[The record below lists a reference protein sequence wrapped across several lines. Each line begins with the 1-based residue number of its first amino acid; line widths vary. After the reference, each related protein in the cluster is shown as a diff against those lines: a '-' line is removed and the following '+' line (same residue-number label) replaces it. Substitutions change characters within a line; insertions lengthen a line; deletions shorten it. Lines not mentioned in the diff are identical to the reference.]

1 MPFNLLLLPLIAGFW
16 FITRNHL
23 FSYTTST
30 LAKEAMLLHASL
42 WGLAFLVVS
51 RIAVWTLL
59 QSGFGVAVGETLHS
73 VAPFPFIGTALGALL
88 LSYALTGVLNYLLP
102 ATLAGTWCY
111 HARKFDDLETLLL
124 RSGFGQ
130 EPTGC
135 PPDRM
140 RLLAQAVTSKV
151 RKRPPPLHQGGHD
164 LQLIMLS
171 LDDDKVYVGYVVNL
185 PPLRADG
192 FEFVRLSPYVSGY
205 RDRAR
210 RFIITTYYP
219 VDQLADQNQRFVKV
233 IPRATIT
240 SANLFV
246 EGAFQ
251 IPEDV
256 GANVGKP
263 AAAADEG

>member
-1 MPFNLLLLPLIAGFW
+1 MLFNLLLLPLIAGFW

-30 LAKEAMLLHASL
+30 LAKDAMLLHASL

-51 RIAVWTLL
+51 RIAVWALL
-59 QSGFGVAVGETLHS
+59 QSGHGIAIGNALHS

-124 RSGFGQ
+124 RSGFGIQ
-130 EPTGC
+130 PSGS
-135 PPDRM
+135 PPGRI
-140 RLLAQAVTSKV
+140 RLLAQALACKA
-151 RKRPPPLHQGGHD
+151 RKQPHALQMGMHD
-164 LQLIMLS
+164 LQLVMLS
-171 LDDDKVYVGYVVNL
+171 LDDNKVYVGYVVNL

-192 FEFVRLSPYVSGY
+192 FEFVRLSPYISGY
-205 RDRAR
+205 RDGAR

-219 VDQLADQNQRFVKV
+219 VDQLADKNQRFVKV

-240 SANLFV
+240 SANLFL
-246 EGAFQ
+246 EDAFQ

>member
-51 RIAVWTLL
+51 RIAVWALL
-59 QSGFGVAVGETLHS
+59 QSEHGVAIGNALHS

-88 LSYALTGVLNYLLP
+88 LSYATTSLLNYLLP
-102 ATLAGTWCY
+102 ATIAGTWCY

-124 RSGFGQ
+124 RSGFGEQ
-130 EPTGC
+130 PNGS
-135 PPDRM
+135 PPGRI
-140 RLLAQAVTSKV
+140 RLLAQAVASKAC
-151 RKRPPPLHQGGHD
+151 KLPHPLQPGAHD
-164 LQLIMLS
+164 LQLVMLS
-171 LDDDKVYVGYVVNL
+171 LADGKVYVGYVVNL

-205 RDRAR
+205 RDPAR
-210 RFIITTYYP
+210 RFFITTYYP
-219 VDQLADQNQRFVKV
+219 VDKLLDRDQSFVKV

-240 SANLFV
+240 SANLYV

-256 GANVGKP
+256 GMNVGKP
-263 AAAADEG
+263 AVAAVGK